1 MAFRNYFDEDY
12 AMLLVN
18 MTKYTMASSGG
29 RRKAHDCPD
38 DSVVYVQTHC
48 NNVIVFLVFF

>member
-12 AMLLVN
+12 AMLLVS

-38 DSVVYVQTHC
+38 D
-48 NNVIVFLVFF
+48 